1 MQRSPAKGP
10 RRRDRREDA
19 QHGLLSYLR
28 GTDLLGHDE
37 QRALP
42 RAENQYPLHV
52 GYSGTPIR
60 TVTTENVE
68 QPAVSVS

>member
-1 MQRSPAKGP
+1 M
-10 RRRDRREDA
+10 
-19 QHGLLSYLR
+19 GLLSYLR